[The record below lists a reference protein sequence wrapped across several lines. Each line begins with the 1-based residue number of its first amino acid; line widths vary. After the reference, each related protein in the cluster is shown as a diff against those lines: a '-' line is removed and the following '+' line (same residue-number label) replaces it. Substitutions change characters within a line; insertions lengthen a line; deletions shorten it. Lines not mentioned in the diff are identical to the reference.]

1 MPVSTVSSKGQI
13 TLPAQVRK
21 KLRIG
26 PNDRVTI
33 DAVDDTIVIRRAPDL
48 FELKGFL
55 GKGLPERDEREQMQK
70 AVAAHVKGGRR

>member
-48 FELKGFL
+48 FALKGFL
-55 GKGLPERDEREQMQK
+55 GKSIPERLEREQMRK
-70 AVAAHVKGGRR
+70 AVAVHVKGGRQ

>member
-1 MPVSTVSSKGQI
+1 MPVSNVSSKGQV

-33 DAVDDTIVIRRAPDL
+33 DAVDDAIVIRRAPDL

-55 GKGLPERDEREQMQK
+55 GKGLPDRDERDRMQQ